1 MGRMS
6 PLAPISRASRRRL
19 ARCLVGSPIRDVE
32 RDLVLETLAN
42 TRGNRTES
50 ARLLGVS
57 LRTLRNRITEYA
69 ADGIEIPRHATQSA
83 P

>member
-1 MGRMS
+1 
-6 PLAPISRASRRRL
+6 
-19 ARCLVGSPIRDVE
+19 
-32 RDLVLETLAN
+32 LETLAN
-42 TRGNRTES
+42 TCGNRTES

-69 ADGIEIPRHATQSA
+69 ADGIEVPRHATQSV